1 MKIMKNLKS
10 IICYDPV
17 LFITLIVAC
26 ISALF
31 VSPSLEYF
39 TYIDFHVLS
48 LLLMMMLVVAGM
60 QKVGLFSFIV
70 ASLLKLVHT
79 TRMLAFVLMNV
90 CFFSSMLITNDVAL
104 LTFVPLGIMMLI
116 QTQKERLLIP
126 IIVLQTIAAN
136 LGSMLTPLGNPQNL
150 YLYSI
155 SSMDIGNFL
164 KVMVVP
170 STLSFLILSAS
181 VFFIK
186 SEKIVPFSE
195 KQDVVIKRKK
205 VIPWCG
211 LFVICLLAVL
221 RVIPHNLAFIT
232 VLICVIMID
241 KRVLFRADY
250 ALLLT
255 FIFLFIFIGNI
266 KNIPEISS
274 ALSKLVE
281 GQELTVGILLSQI
294 ISNVPAAML
303 LSKFTDNYATLLLGV
318 NLGGLGTLIASMAS
332 VISYKLY
339 ATTEKAQTGKYLA
352 VFTAVNFVFLTIL
365 WSVTAFQLQFRF
377 FV

>member
-281 GQELTVGILLSQI
+281 GQELTIGILLSQI

-339 ATTEKAQTGKYLA
+339 ATTEKARTGKYLA

>member
-1 MKIMKNLKS
+1 
-10 IICYDPV
+10 
-17 LFITLIVAC
+17 
-26 ISALF
+26 
-31 VSPSLEYF
+31 
-39 TYIDFHVLS
+39 
-48 LLLMMMLVVAGM
+48 MMMLVVAGM